1 MSPKEFEEWQR
12 KFDEALDALDRVN
25 DEILSKEYKQTL
37 RLAVS
42 YATVSLYDLLIQ
54 DEERQA
60 LASCHSVD
68 PRDTAMWHLL
78 PILPTFVK

>member
-1 MSPKEFEEWQR
+1 MTPKEFEEWQR

-25 DEILSKEYKQTL
+25 DEILSKEHKQTL

-54 DEERQA
+54 DEERRA
-60 LASCHSVD
+60 LASCRSVD
-68 PRDTAMWHLL
+68 PSHTAMWHLL